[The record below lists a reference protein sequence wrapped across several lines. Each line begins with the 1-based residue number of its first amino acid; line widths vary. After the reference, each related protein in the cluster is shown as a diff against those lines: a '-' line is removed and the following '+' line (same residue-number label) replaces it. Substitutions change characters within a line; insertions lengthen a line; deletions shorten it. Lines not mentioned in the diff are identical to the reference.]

1 LGDLERIIEAM
12 NKALAYW
19 FEVVLWKRIL
29 IALILGGIV
38 GALVGES
45 IVSISWIGVLFV
57 RLIKML
63 IVPLV
68 FVTLVSGVVSMRD
81 PRRLGSIGGRSIILY
96 LGTTL
101 AAIAIGLALAVIVR
115 PGVGIDL
122 SSASPAE
129 YQAPID
135 LKERLISIVPENP
148 FAAFAQADLLAI
160 IFFALL
166 TGAGL
171 LMIGEKGRPLA
182 DNFDAAT
189 ELMLR
194 ITGLVMEVAPLG
206 VFALVAVVMG
216 TTGPQTFV
224 YLFLLSIVVLVGCA
238 LQIFV
243 TQVLLVKLLARL
255 PILPFLR
262 GVREAQ
268 LVAFSTS
275 SSAATLPVSLS
286 AAEHNL
292 GIKPA
297 VASSVLPLGATINMD
312 GTALYVGVVTVFSA
326 QAFGIPLDFSDYV
339 LIGLTTTLV
348 SVGTASVPSA
358 SLFLLA
364 AVIESVGMSPA
375 QTALV
380 VGFILPFD
388 RVLDMTR
395 TAVNVTGDLCVATIV
410 ARWEGEIDTDVYKA
424 RPVE

>member
-1 LGDLERIIEAM
+1 M
-12 NKALAYW
+12 
-19 FEVVLWKRIL
+19 
-29 IALILGGIV
+29 
-38 GALVGES
+38 
-45 IVSISWIGVLFV
+45 
-57 RLIKML
+57 
-63 IVPLV
+63 
-68 FVTLVSGVVSMRD
+68 
-81 PRRLGSIGGRSIILY
+81 
-96 LGTTL
+96 
-101 AAIAIGLALAVIVR
+101 
-115 PGVGIDL
+115 
-122 SSASPAE
+122 
-129 YQAPID
+129 
-135 LKERLISIVPENP
+135 KERLISIVPENP

>member
-1 LGDLERIIEAM
+1 M
-12 NKALAYW
+12 NKALAFW
-19 FEVVLWKRIL
+19 FETVLWKRIL
-29 IALILGGIV
+29 IALVLGGIV
-38 GALVGES
+38 GALVGDS
-45 IVSISWIGVLFV
+45 IVSISWVGALFV

-68 FVTLVSGVVSMRD
+68 FVTLVSGVVSMHD
-81 PRRLGSIGGRSIILY
+81 PKRLGSIGGRAIILY

-101 AAIAIGLALAVIVR
+101 AAIAVGLVLAVIVR

-129 YQAPID
+129 FQASID
-135 LKERLISIVPENP
+135 LKERLLSIVPVNP

-171 LMIGEKGRPLA
+171 LLIGEKGRPLA
-182 DNFDAAT
+182 DNFDSAT
-189 ELMLR
+189 ELMLK
-194 ITGLVMEVAPLG
+194 ITGLVMEVAPFG

-243 TQVLLVKLLARL
+243 TQVLLLKLLARL
-255 PILPFLR
+255 PVLPFLR

-275 SSAATLPVSLS
+275 SSSATLPASLS

-326 QAFGIPLDFSDYV
+326 QAFGIPLDLSDYV

-364 AVIESVGMSPA
+364 VVLESVGMSPA

-388 RVLDMTR
+388 RLLDMTR
-395 TAVNVTGDLCVATIV
+395 TVVNVTGDLCVATIV
-410 ARWEGEIDTDVYKA
+410 ARWEGEIDTDTYKA

>member
-1 LGDLERIIEAM
+1 M

-96 LGTTL
+96 L
-101 AAIAIGLALAVIVR
+101 ALAVIVR
-115 PGVGIDL
+115 PGVCIDL

>member
-1 LGDLERIIEAM
+1 M
-12 NKALAYW
+12 NKALAFW
-19 FEVVLWKRIL
+19 FETVLWKRIL
-29 IALILGGIV
+29 IALVFGGIV
-38 GALVGES
+38 GALVGDS
-45 IVSISWIGVLFV
+45 IVSISWVGALFV

-68 FVTLVSGVVSMRD
+68 FVTLVSGVVSMHD
-81 PRRLGSIGGRSIILY
+81 PKRLGSIGGRAIILY

-101 AAIAIGLALAVIVR
+101 AAIAVGLVLAVIVR

-129 YQAPID
+129 FQASID
-135 LKERLISIVPENP
+135 LKERLLSIVPVNP

-171 LMIGEKGRPLA
+171 LLIGEKGRPLA
-182 DNFDAAT
+182 DNFDSAT
-189 ELMLR
+189 ELMLK
-194 ITGLVMEVAPLG
+194 ITGLVMEVAPFG

-243 TQVLLVKLLARL
+243 TQVLLLKLLARL

-275 SSAATLPVSLS
+275 SSSATLPASLS

-326 QAFGIPLDFSDYV
+326 QAFGIPLDLSDYV

-364 AVIESVGMSPA
+364 VVLESVGMSPA

-388 RVLDMTR
+388 RLLDMTR
-395 TAVNVTGDLCVATIV
+395 TVVNVTGDLCVATIV
-410 ARWEGEIDTDVYKA
+410 AR
-424 RPVE
+424 

>member
-1 LGDLERIIEAM
+1 M
-12 NKALAYW
+12 NKALAFW
-19 FEVVLWKRIL
+19 FETVLWKRIL
-29 IALILGGIV
+29 IALVLGGIV
-38 GALVGES
+38 GALVGDS
-45 IVSISWIGVLFV
+45 IVSISWVGALFV

-68 FVTLVSGVVSMRD
+68 FVTLVSGVVSMHD
-81 PRRLGSIGGRSIILY
+81 PKRLGSIGGRAIILY

-101 AAIAIGLALAVIVR
+101 AAIAVGLVLAVIVR

-122 SSASPAE
+122 SSSSPAE
-129 YQAPID
+129 FQASID
-135 LKERLISIVPENP
+135 LKERLLSIVPLNP

-171 LMIGEKGRPLA
+171 LLIGEKGRPLA
-182 DNFDAAT
+182 DNFDSAT
-189 ELMLR
+189 ELMLK
-194 ITGLVMEVAPLG
+194 ITGLVMEVAPFG

-243 TQVLLVKLLARL
+243 TQVLLLKLLARL
-255 PILPFLR
+255 PVLPFLR

-275 SSAATLPVSLS
+275 SSSATLPASLS

-326 QAFGIPLDFSDYV
+326 QAFGIPLDLSDYV

-364 AVIESVGMSPA
+364 VVLESVGMSPA

-388 RVLDMTR
+388 RLLDMTR
-395 TAVNVTGDLCVATIV
+395 TVVNVTGDLCVATIV

>member
-1 LGDLERIIEAM
+1 M

-29 IALILGGIV
+29 IALVLGGIV
-38 GALVGES
+38 GAIVGES

-101 AAIAIGLALAVIVR
+101 VAIAIGLALAVIVR

-129 YQAPID
+129 FQAPVD
-135 LKERLISIVPENP
+135 LKERLLSIVPVNP
-148 FAAFAQADLLAI
+148 FAALAQADLLAI

-312 GTALYVGVVTVFSA
+312 GTALYVGVVTVFAA

-395 TAVNVTGDLCVATIV
+395 TVVNVTGDLCVATIV

>member
-1 LGDLERIIEAM
+1 M

>member
-1 LGDLERIIEAM
+1 M
-12 NKALAYW
+12 NKALAFW
-19 FEVVLWKRIL
+19 FETVLWKRIL
-29 IALILGGIV
+29 IALVLGGIV
-38 GALVGES
+38 GALVGDS
-45 IVSISWIGVLFV
+45 IVSISWVGALFV

-68 FVTLVSGVVSMRD
+68 FVTLVSGVVSMHD
-81 PRRLGSIGGRSIILY
+81 PKRLGSIGGRAIILY

-101 AAIAIGLALAVIVR
+101 AAIAVGLVLAVIVR

-122 SSASPAE
+122 SSSSPAE
-129 YQAPID
+129 FQASID
-135 LKERLISIVPENP
+135 LKERLLSIVPLNP

-171 LMIGEKGRPLA
+171 LLIGEKGRPLA
-182 DNFDAAT
+182 DNFDSAT
-189 ELMLR
+189 ELMLK
-194 ITGLVMEVAPLG
+194 ITGLVMEVAPFG

-243 TQVLLVKLLARL
+243 TQVLLLKLLARL
-255 PILPFLR
+255 PVLPFLR

-275 SSAATLPVSLS
+275 SSSATLPASLS

-326 QAFGIPLDFSDYV
+326 QAFGIPLDLSDYV

-364 AVIESVGMSPA
+364 VVLESVGMSPA

-388 RVLDMTR
+388 RLLDMTR
-395 TAVNVTGDLCVATIV
+395 TVVNVTGDLCVATIV
-410 ARWEGEIDTDVYKA
+410 ARWEGEIDTDTYKA

>member
-1 LGDLERIIEAM
+1 M
-12 NKALAYW
+12 NKALAFW
-19 FEVVLWKRIL
+19 FEMVLWKRIL
-29 IALILGGIV
+29 IALVLGGVV
-38 GALVGES
+38 GALVGDS
-45 IVSISWIGVLFV
+45 IVNISWVGALFV

-68 FVTLVSGVVSMRD
+68 FVTLVSGVVSMHD
-81 PRRLGSIGGRSIILY
+81 PKRLGSIGGRAIILY

-101 AAIAIGLALAVIVR
+101 AAIAIGLVLAVIVR

-129 YQAPID
+129 FQAPID
-135 LKERLISIVPENP
+135 LKDRLLSIVPVNP

-182 DNFDAAT
+182 ANFESAT
-189 ELMLR
+189 ELMLKM
-194 ITGLVMEVAPLG
+194 TGLVMEFAPFG

-238 LQIFV
+238 LQVFV
-243 TQVLLVKLLARL
+243 TQVLLLKLLARL
-255 PILPFLR
+255 PVLPFLR

-275 SSAATLPVSLS
+275 SSSATLPASLS

-312 GTALYVGVVTVFSA
+312 GTALYVGVVTIFST

-364 AVIESVGMSPA
+364 AVLESVGMSPA

-395 TAVNVTGDLCVATIV
+395 TVVNVTGDLCVATIV
-410 ARWEGEIDTDVYKA
+410 ARWEGEIDTDIYKA